1 MCTFDGCRNFGSIG
15 ANGDAL
21 RVKTL
26 GEAAFGHAALDT
38 RLDEMRVFSENY
50 GFPNSTPGDSSS
62 GSNFRNA
69 ILYTTLT
76 LCCGYL
82 GGGHRRSSRGRV
94 VGEIDRS
101 VPRRERGA

>member
-1 MCTFDGCRNFGSIG
+1 MCTLDRRCTFGSFG
-15 ANGDAL
+15 ANGDAS

-38 RLDEMRVFSENY
+38 RFDETRVLSEIC
-50 GFPNSTPGDSSS
+50 GFPNSTPGDPSS

-76 LCCGYL
+76 PCCGYL
-82 GGGHRRSSRGRV
+82 GGGHRRAILGRL
-94 VGEIDRS
+94 VGKIDRS
-101 VPRRERGA
+101 VPRRERRA

>member
-38 RLDEMRVFSENY
+38 RLDEMRVFSENC
-50 GFPNSTPGDSSS
+50 GFPNSTPRGFV
-62 GSNFRNA
+62 FRFQLPKRHPLHDPDA
-69 ILYTTLT
+69 VLRIL
-76 LCCGYL
+76 
-82 GGGHRRSSRGRV
+82 GRWT
-94 VGEIDRS
+94 S
-101 VPRRERGA
+101 AL